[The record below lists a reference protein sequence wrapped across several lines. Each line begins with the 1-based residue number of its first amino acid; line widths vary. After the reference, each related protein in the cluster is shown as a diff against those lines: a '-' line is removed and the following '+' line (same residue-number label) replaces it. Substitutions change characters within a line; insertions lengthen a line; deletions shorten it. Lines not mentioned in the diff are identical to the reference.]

1 MKADV
6 LFSIIIFTFIYQF
19 QRPKHLWTFWKF
31 LSSLNFFIK
40 KKNKQTIAIKISV
53 HIPFN
58 LNVQMYI
65 FNLLFVILNP
75 KFLCTI

>member
-6 LFSIIIFTFIYQF
+6 LFSIIILTFIYQF
-19 QRPKHLWTFWKF
+19 QRPKHLWTFWEF

-40 KKNKQTIAIKISV
+40 KKKKTIAIKTSV